1 MSLVIRTWISD
12 EHFVS
17 QTAVQDTLNE
27 AEGSQPVFHPR
38 QNSFECS
45 DEEDN
50 TSSGTNSVTEN
61 HVTENSDR
69 TSDTTGDAAV
79 TAVAQRG
86 NQVIMVFQWHP
97 ALVAMLVIK
106 HKIFC
111 FSLLGTKTVFFYT
124 NSAARINIVLK
135 CTSQFKTT
143 HVPPLALPPRKPPDI
158 WLKNFGQIPWYVGS
172 LDDKKA
178 PLGSP
183 LGSTLKSI
191 KSPMHQ
197 QLFKNF
203 PVHQTFI

>member
-45 DEEDN
+45 DDEDN

-61 HVTENSDR
+61 HVTENSGR
-69 TSDTTGDAAV
+69 TSDTTGDPAV

-86 NQVIMVFQWHP
+86 NQVIMVFLWHP

-111 FSLLGTKTVFFYT
+111 FSPLGTKTFF
-124 NSAARINIVLK
+124 
-135 CTSQFKTT
+135 
-143 HVPPLALPPRKPPDI
+143 
-158 WLKNFGQIPWYVGS
+158 
-172 LDDKKA
+172 
-178 PLGSP
+178 
-183 LGSTLKSI
+183 
-191 KSPMHQ
+191 
-197 QLFKNF
+197 
-203 PVHQTFI
+203 

>member
-45 DEEDN
+45 DDEDN

-61 HVTENSDR
+61 HVTENSGR
-69 TSDTTGDAAV
+69 TSDTTGEPAV

-86 NQVIMVFQWHP
+86 NQVIMVFLWHP

-111 FSLLGTKTVFFYT
+111 FSPLGTGGREWALFFE
-124 NSAARINIVLK
+124 
-135 CTSQFKTT
+135 
-143 HVPPLALPPRKPPDI
+143 LA
-158 WLKNFGQIPWYVGS
+158 G
-172 LDDKKA
+172 
-178 PLGSP
+178 
-183 LGSTLKSI
+183 T
-191 KSPMHQ
+191 
-197 QLFKNF
+197 
-203 PVHQTFI
+203 